1 MATIKLALTCHDP
14 RLVHVFLIRALDD
27 DLDTCER
34 PFLGEALRCGPGIGP
49 SWVSFQPY
57 LQLHTIGFGTPKTRV
72 MNGLAMYTELL
83 TKLRTLSPQ
92 YLYVS
97 DGCRLLVTKAVRD
110 RSCTNWSWQMHVRHS
125 VTQCCH
131 VPWVIFP
138 PGQKKVVPTFQVDA
152 AALTFPLTAGLV
164 LLETGGM
171 GQVRA
176 FRVPD
181 VTDDERQHPF
191 VINVPRDERPILERL
206 RNWLVH
212 VYLPHGYPHTVTQDY
227 LAFTWWRLLQN
238 TAASI
243 MGVFS
248 TEALL
253 LGLGLGKNVSGTA
266 QAVQWILKDGFGH
279 AGKIAYAALA
289 GKQFDIDPRSWR
301 IMSDLLED
309 AAGVLEIIT
318 PIFSGQFLILASVAT
333 TMKAVAAMTGTATRH
348 AIYKSMALAENQGDL
363 ATKGESQGVT
373 TKLVGLGL
381 GIAIS
386 KRIGQDYTALLMAY
400 GLAAVVHLAANFKAM
415 QCVEFSTLNRQRMAL
430 LVEAFVDAR
439 RQSPR
444 NGKHPLKLPTPHEIC
459 AKERFMIPPWRT
471 YRPEIVFGASLEAVT
486 DAQRFLQ
493 WAALYRGER
502 YILYVGPSTKQ
513 VFVFLREGA
522 SAADQLK
529 AFMNAHRYLQDHDAE
544 RAYAFTKREFPA
556 FLQAAVASGWST
568 GISLLNPA
576 AYRVRWGDAKV
587 RAPA

>member
-1 MATIKLALTCHDP
+1 MSTRTEGVRLSRFGSTDAPTSQADNMATIKLALTCHDP
-14 RLVHVFLIRALDD
+14 RLVHVFLIRSLDD

-34 PFLGEALRCGPGIGP
+34 PFLGEALRYGPGIGP

-57 LQLHTIGFGTPKTRV
+57 LQLHTIGFGTPKTRD

-171 GQVRA
+171 GQVRT

-289 GKQFDIDPRSWR
+289 GKQFDIDPQSWR

-309 AAGVLEIIT
+309 VAGVLEIIT

-430 LVEAFVDAR
+430 LVECLR
-439 RQSPR
+439 RCS
-444 NGKHPLKLPTPHEIC
+444 K
-459 AKERFMIPPWRT
+459 
-471 YRPEIVFGASLEAVT
+471 AVSSKRQT
-486 DAQRFLQ
+486 SF
-493 WAALYRGER
+493 E
-502 YILYVGPSTKQ
+502 T
-513 VFVFLREGA
+513 
-522 SAADQLK
+522 
-529 AFMNAHRYLQDHDAE
+529 AH
-544 RAYAFTKREFPA
+544 T
-556 FLQAAVASGWST
+556 T
-568 GISLLNPA
+568 
-576 AYRVRWGDAKV
+576 
-587 RAPA
+587 

>member
-1 MATIKLALTCHDP
+1 MGQ
-14 RLVHVFLIRALDD
+14 IRA
-27 DLDTCER
+27 
-34 PFLGEALRCGPGIGP
+34 F
-49 SWVSFQPY
+49 
-57 LQLHTIGFGTPKTRV
+57 
-72 MNGLAMYTELL
+72 
-83 TKLRTLSPQ
+83 
-92 YLYVS
+92 
-97 DGCRLLVTKAVRD
+97 
-110 RSCTNWSWQMHVRHS
+110 
-125 VTQCCH
+125 H
-131 VPWVIFP
+131 VP
-138 PGQKKVVPTFQVDA
+138 DA
-152 AALTFPLTAGLV
+152 IN
-164 LLETGGM
+164 
-171 GQVRA
+171 
-176 FRVPD
+176 
-181 VTDDERQHPF
+181 DEDQRTF
-191 VINVPRDERPILERL
+191 VIQVPKDERPMLERI

-309 AAGVLEIIT
+309 VAGVLEIIT
-318 PIFSGQFLILASVAT
+318 PVFSGQFLVLASIAT

-348 AIYKSMALAENQGDL
+348 AIFKSMALAENQGDL

-373 TKLVGLGL
+373 TKLLGL
-381 GIAIS
+381 GIGIAMS
-386 KRIGQDYTALLMAY
+386 KRIGQDYTALLVAY

-430 LVEAFVDAR
+430 LVDAFFEAKAK
-439 RQSPR
+439 QPR
-444 NGKHPLKLPTPHEIC
+444 NGRQPLRLPTPHEIC
-459 AKERFMIPPWRT
+459 ARERFMIPPWRT
-471 YRPEIVFGASLEAVT
+471 YRPEIIFGASLEAVN
-486 DAQRFLQ
+486 DAQRFLE
-493 WAALYRGER
+493 WARMYRNER
-502 YILYVGPSTKQ
+502 YIVYVVPSANR
-513 VFVFLREGA
+513 VYVFLQEGA

-529 AFMNAHRYLQDHDAE
+529 AFLNAQRYLREHDAA

-576 AYRVRWGDAKV
+576 GYRIRWGDAKV
-587 RAPA
+587 RTPT